1 MHDQLTTENLRQ
13 VVLDALASRAS
24 TPWLDSDGASEYL
37 GCAAGTLKTWR
48 ARGEGP
54 PYHVINGKLV
64 RYHRD
69 ELDSFARGEEIR

>member
-1 MHDQLTTENLRQ
+1 MNDQITHENLRRA
-13 VVLDALASRAS
+13 VLDAFAQTVS
-24 TPWLDSDGASEYL
+24 TPWLDSDGASGYL

-69 ELDSFARGEEIR
+69 ELDAFARGEVIR